1 MEEVKRKRG
10 RPKKIKLP
18 EEIQNIV
25 QEVQDKQVEV
35 QEEIKVTDYNTEET
49 SNWDIPINTPIDY
62 FDINLSY
69 ELTGY
74 RPITK
79 DKGLDFD
86 PDWFT
91 ETRETFLKTGKYC
104 FWLLHKYAII
114 VVYQIYGEQ

>member
-1 MEEVKRKRG
+1 MEEQVKRKRG

-18 EEIQNIV
+18 EPIQQLV
-25 QEVQDKQVEV
+25 
-35 QEEIKVTDYNTEET
+35 EET
-49 SNWDIPINTPIDY
+49 QQKSEIVKQPIISEDQLSTWDIPIDQPIEF

-79 DKGLDFD
+79 DKGLDFN

-91 ETRETFLKTGKYC
+91 EVRETFLRTGHYC
-104 FWLLHKYAII
+104 EFRPNTRAYAEFWD
-114 VVYQIYGEQ
+114 EQYRRQY

>member
-1 MEEVKRKRG
+1 MAKKKKVELPDEIQSLVNEVKDVI
-10 RPKKIKLP
+10 KIIP
-18 EEIQNIV
+18 DDEVIEEPVNTFV
-25 QEVQDKQVEV
+25 DWDFSLNDK
-35 QEEIKVTDYNTEET
+35 
-49 SNWDIPINTPIDY
+49 IDF

-91 ETRETFLKTGKYC
+91 EPRETFLRTG
-104 FWLLHKYAII
+104 
-114 VVYQIYGEQ
+114 